1 MGGSLPET
9 AAHDRRTSSAV
20 RTFLIADLRGYTR
33 FSDARG
39 DAAAARLTTRF
50 LTLAREAVSAR
61 TGKVLEVRG
70 DEVLAVFD
78 SPREAIVAAVS
89 LRDALEGE
97 ATPELPL
104 LAGIG
109 IDAGEAVA
117 VDGGFRGRALNMAAR
132 LCARARPGEILVT
145 PELAHVAGSVEG
157 LLFEDRGP
165 VRLKGISRPIRL
177 NAVVP
182 TSIAAPGER
191 RSPLL
196 GGIELNILGPLE
208 VLEEGRP
215 VELGG
220 PKRRLILAY
229 LILRANHVVPV
240 EALVDGLWGD
250 DPPASARGAIQSH
263 ISHLRT
269 ALGAER
275 LEGRAPGYVLHAET
289 HEVDVLRF
297 EGLLRRARRALA
309 TDPVRAASTF
319 EEALALWRGPPL
331 ADLADAPGLSGET
344 SRLEELH
351 LSAVEDLLGTRL
363 AVGDQVDV
371 IAELEGLTRQHPRRE
386 RLWGHLMLALYR
398 SGRQSEALD
407 AFGRARSI
415 LAGELDIDPSAE
427 LRELQERILRQD
439 PSLDLRGRALRSYR
453 LLEPIGEGSSGV
465 VWRALDPGVGREVAV
480 KQIQPRFAHGPDFVR
495 RFDQEAQSVARIEHP
510 YVVPLYDYWRDGS
523 GAYLVMRLMRGGSL
537 AEAIASGPLPV
548 ETCVGVLDHVASAL
562 AAAHRRKLVHRDIR
576 PENVLL
582 DEEGNAYLADF
593 GLAMDET
600 ALGRAGSSISG
611 PGFRSPE
618 QLRGEDATERSDL
631 YALGMLL
638 YAMLVGERSDPR
650 SATSLGAPAHGPR
663 AMPAPSELRPEIPSA
678 VDEIWRRATDPDTAV
693 RFSDAGEL
701 SRSFRA
707 AVGAVGARV
716 DAAEPSVGAPTDETA
731 AATRRNPYK
740 GLRPFSEADA
750 GDFRGRSALVARL
763 VERLGGT
770 GPEARFLAVVGPSG
784 SGKSSVVR
792 AGLLPALRSG
802 AVEGSDRWFYAEMLP
817 GPRPMEELEA
827 ALQRVAVDP
836 SEPLLD
842 ALEQSER
849 GLTTTLDRMLPED
862 ELLLLVDQFEEVF
875 TLVEDEALRVRFL
888 ESLVSAV
895 ADRGSRLRI
904 VATIRADFYD
914 RPLAYPG
921 LAELIRSRTEIVVPL
936 TSEELERAIAGPAE
950 AVGVT
955 TELSLIAEIVG
966 DVTDQPGALPLM
978 QYALTETFERR
989 RDGTLELEAYRAAG
1003 GVTGAIARRAEDLYT
1018 ALNGAGRD
1026 AARQLFLRLVSIGEG
1041 VEDTRRLVPRDELGT
1056 LEVDPEAMDGV
1067 IEVFGRHRL
1076 LSFDRDPDSRGPTVE
1091 VAHEA
1096 LLREWGRLRGWIDA
1110 ARADVIMRRRLAAEA
1125 EEWERSARDP
1135 SFLLRGSRLAQFE
1148 VWGDATVLALAAG
1161 EREYLT
1167 ESVRAREEER
1177 RQHQVREEHER
1188 ALERRSRT
1196 RLRALVAALTAA
1208 VVVATTLTVI
1218 ALGQRGRAERQGR
1231 VATARELAAA
1241 STANLPVDPQLS
1253 ILLAMA
1259 AVDATQ
1265 GDEAV
1270 LPEAEQA
1277 LHDAVEADRE
1287 LLTLV
1292 DLSTGNVAWSPDGR
1306 LLLTGGTAG
1315 GKEGIDAILWDS
1327 QSGEEIQR
1335 LSSHTADLNYVAFSP
1350 DSTRVVTAADDQK
1363 GTFVWD
1369 IASGDVRTEIP
1380 LAEEGILA
1388 GARFAPDGARIV
1400 IGELPTG
1407 PDGNVVGG
1415 IVRVVDAES
1424 GAETLRV
1431 DQPWGMCTT
1440 PLMSPDGTRIAVARD
1455 RTVIL
1460 DARTGREVLSL
1471 DAFCPQEMAY
1481 SPDGTRLVTSDD
1493 GRVHVWDL
1501 RDEGGFDRV
1510 PEARIL
1516 SPANATGV
1524 DWSSDGDLI
1533 ATGGSDGVARVFDAE
1548 TGEEVLSLPG
1558 HRGLIALVSFN
1569 PDGTRLLTGGTDGTA
1584 RVWDVSRAGTA
1595 ERLGVAEPSALH
1607 SVAYHPDGGSLLTTE
1622 FYGRGWLWDAD
1633 TGSLVRGYRDA
1644 WDDGMFGPDGDTVA
1658 FLGGK
1663 DRVFIARTDPGV
1675 VESDFPTHGDD
1686 ENWPNAL
1693 TLSGDG
1699 SRVAVAGQLG
1709 TAAVFDAST
1718 GRTLYT
1724 LGEPSNAR
1732 DSMSDVAF
1740 APGGDLLAGLSG
1752 LATLYVWDTSSG
1764 EELVRVQS
1772 GGGIASSVTFSPD
1785 GSKIATA
1792 GGDGATVLS
1801 ASGRELVSMGGVG
1814 FVESV
1819 AFSPDGS
1826 QLATGTD
1833 DGIAYLWDAE
1843 TGEELLALR
1852 GHTGAIKGI
1861 AFRSDGSELATA
1873 SEDGTLRVFTLD
1885 VDELVALARSRLSRG
1900 LTEVECRQY
1909 LHVDR
1914 CPDTGASPASP
1925 EPPDLPESPVPEG
1938 AFRVELERED
1948 FPSPPFRPNDHRWL
1962 AGVYT
1967 WYLEGDTWRFHLR
1980 SSNGDVDDWSGT
1992 IERSGDRVT
2001 FITERGLPE
2010 CVGYSFSGRL
2020 VPDGPSDVRFM
2031 AAESIEL
2038 PGCGDEL
2045 PIGGWVQALAVHQWE
2060 RVGWT
2065 P

>member
-1 MGGSLPET
+1 MGESPTEP
-9 AAHDRRTSSAV
+9 AARDSRTSSAV
-20 RTFLIADLRGYTR
+20 HAFLIADLRGYTH
-33 FSDARG
+33 FSDTRG
-39 DAAAARLTTRF
+39 DEAAARLTTRF

-61 TGKVLEVRG
+61 AGEVLDVRG
-70 DEVLAVFD
+70 DEVLAMFD
-78 SPREAIVAAVS
+78 SAREAIVAAVS

-97 ATPELPL
+97 ATQELPL

-117 VDGGFRGRALNMAAR
+117 VEEGGFRGRALNMAAR

-145 PELAHVAGSVEG
+145 PELAHVAGSIEG
-157 LLFEDRGP
+157 LLFEERGP

-191 RSPLL
+191 RPPLTQ
-196 GGIELNILGPLE
+196 GIELKVLGPMEGLE
-208 VLEEGRP
+208 GGRP

-220 PKRRLILAY
+220 PKRRLVLAH

-240 EALVDGLWGD
+240 EALVDSLWGD

-269 ALGAER
+269 TIGAER

-289 HEVDVLRF
+289 EEVDVLQF
-297 EGLLRRARRALA
+297 EGLLRRARRALG
-309 TDPVRAASTF
+309 TDPVRAAATF

-331 ADLADAPGLSGET
+331 ADLADAPGLSGEI

-351 LSAVEDLLGTRL
+351 LSAVEDLLGARL
-363 AVGDQVDV
+363 AEGDQADV
-371 IAELEGLTRQHPRRE
+371 IADLERLTRQHPHRD
-386 RLWGHLMLALYR
+386 RLWCHLMLGLYR
-398 SGRQSEALD
+398 SGRRSEALD
-407 AFGRARSI
+407 AFDRARSI
-415 LAGELDIDPSAE
+415 LADELGIDPSAE
-427 LRELQERILRQD
+427 MRELQDRIRRQD
-439 PSLDLRGRALRSYR
+439 PSLELTGRALRSYR
-453 LLEPIGEGSSGV
+453 LLEPIGEGASGM

-480 KQIQPRFAHGPDFVR
+480 KQIHPRFADDPDFVR
-495 RFDQEAQSVARIEHP
+495 RFDQEAQNVARIEHP

-537 AEAIASGPLPV
+537 AEAIGSGPLGV
-548 ETCVGVLDHVASAL
+548 ETCAGVLDHVASAL

-576 PENVLL
+576 PGNVLL

-600 ALGRAGSSISG
+600 GHAGVSISG
-611 PGFRSPE
+611 PGLRSPE

-638 YAMLVGERSDPR
+638 YAMLVGERADPR
-650 SATSLGAPAHGPR
+650 SSATPGVLAHGPR
-663 AMPAPSELRPEIPSA
+663 EVPAPSELRPEIPSA
-678 VDEIWRRATDPDTAV
+678 VDEVWRRATDPDPAA
-693 RFSDAGEL
+693 RFADPDAL
-701 SRSFRA
+701 ARSFRDA
-707 AVGAVGARV
+707 IDVAGSLV
-716 DAAEPSVGAPTDETA
+716 DAARPSVPTEGI
-731 AATRRNPYK
+731 RNPYK
-740 GLRPFSEADA
+740 GLRPFSEADS

-763 VERLGGT
+763 VERLGDT
-770 GPEARFLAVVGPSG
+770 TPEARFLAVVGPSG
-784 SGKSSVVR
+784 SGKSSAVR
-792 AGLLPALRSG
+792 AGLMPALRLG
-802 AVEGSDRWFYAEMLP
+802 AVRGSDRWFFAEMLP

-842 ALEQSER
+842 ALERSER
-849 GLTTTLDRMLPED
+849 GLTTTLDRMLPEG

-875 TLVEDEALRVRFL
+875 TLAEDEALRVRFL

-895 ADRGSRLRI
+895 TDPGSRLRI

-950 AVGVT
+950 AVGVA

-989 RDGTLELEAYRAAG
+989 RHDTLELEAYRAAG
-1003 GVTGAIARRAEDLYT
+1003 GVTGAIARRAEDLYN
-1018 ALNGAGRD
+1018 ALNDEGRD

-1041 VEDTRRLVPRDELGT
+1041 AEDTRRLVPRDELGT
-1056 LEVDPEAMDGV
+1056 LEIDPEAMTGV

-1148 VWGDATVLALAAG
+1148 GWGDATVVVLASG

-1167 ESVRAREEER
+1167 ESVRAREEEL
-1177 RQHQVREEHER
+1177 RQQQIREEHER
-1188 ALERRSRT
+1188 GLERRSRT
-1196 RLRALVAALTAA
+1196 RLRYLVAALTAA
-1208 VVVATTLTVI
+1208 AVVATTLTVI

-1241 STANLPVDPQLS
+1241 STANLSVDPQLS
-1253 ILLAMA
+1253 ILLALA
-1259 AVDATQ
+1259 ALDATQ
-1265 GDEAV
+1265 GDEGV

-1287 LLTLV
+1287 LLTIV
-1292 DLSTGNVAWSPDGR
+1292 DPSTGNVAWSPDGR

-1315 GKEGIDAILWDS
+1315 GKEGIDAVLWDA
-1327 QSGEEIQR
+1327 QTGEEVQR
-1335 LSSHTADLNYVAFSP
+1335 LSGHTGDLNYVAFSP
-1350 DSTRVVTAADDQK
+1350 DSAQVVTAADDQK
-1363 GTFVWD
+1363 GTLVWD
-1369 IASGDVRTEIP
+1369 IASGDVRAEIP
-1380 LAEEGILA
+1380 LDVEGLIA
-1388 GARFAPDGARIV
+1388 GARFAPDGERIV
-1400 IGELPTG
+1400 IGELSTG
-1407 PDGNVVGG
+1407 PDGNVDGG
-1415 IVRVVDAES
+1415 VIRVVDVDNA
-1424 GAETLRV
+1424 AETLRV

-1440 PLMSPDGTRIAVARD
+1440 PLMSPDGTRIAIARD

-1471 DAFCPQEMAY
+1471 DALCPQEMSY
-1481 SPDGTRLVTSDD
+1481 SPDGTRLLTSDD
-1493 GRVHVWDL
+1493 GGVHVWDL

-1510 PEARIL
+1510 PEVRIL
-1516 SPANATGV
+1516 SPASVIGV

-1533 ATGGSDGVARVFDAE
+1533 ATGGGDGVARVFDAE
-1548 TGEEVLSLPG
+1548 TGEEVLALPG
-1558 HRGLIALVSFN
+1558 HRGLIALVSFS
-1569 PDGTRLLTGGTDGTA
+1569 PDATRLLTGGTDGTA

-1595 ERLGVAEPSALH
+1595 ELLGIEEPVGLNNL
-1607 SVAYHPDGGSLLTTE
+1607 AYHPEGNSLLTTE
-1622 FYGRGWLWDAD
+1622 WYGRGWLWDIE
-1633 TGSLVRGYRDA
+1633 TGELVRGYLDGFRDGTFGPGGDTMA
-1644 WDDGMFGPDGDTVA
+1644 YLTPKDDVQIVRTDDGS
-1658 FLGGK
+1658 
-1663 DRVFIARTDPGV
+1663 V
-1675 VESDFPTHGDD
+1675 VSRFPSHGDD

-1693 TLSGDG
+1693 ALSGDG
-1699 SRVAVAGQLG
+1699 SRAAVAGQLG

-1718 GRTLYT
+1718 GRTMYT

-1732 DSMSDVAF
+1732 DSMADVAF
-1740 APGGDLLAGLSG
+1740 APERDLLAGLSG

-1772 GGGIASSVTFSPD
+1772 GGGLGSSVTFSPD

-1814 FVESV
+1814 YVQSV

-1826 QLATGTD
+1826 LLATGSG

-1843 TGEELLALR
+1843 TGEEVLALR
-1852 GHTGAIKGI
+1852 GHAAPIWGI
-1861 AFRSDGSELATA
+1861 AFSPDGSELATA
-1873 SEDGTLRVFTLD
+1873 SDDGTLRVFTLE
-1885 VDELVALARSRLSRG
+1885 VDELVALARSRVSRG

-1925 EPPDLPESPVPEG
+1925 EPPVLPESPVPEG

-1948 FPSPPFRPNDHRWL
+1948 FPSPPFGPNDHRWL

-1967 WYLEGDTWRFHLR
+1967 WYFEGDAWRYHVR
-1980 SSNGDVDDWSGT
+1980 WSNGEVDDWSGT

-2001 FITERGLPE
+2001 LITERGSPE

-2020 VPDGPSDVRFM
+2020 VPHGPSAVRFV
-2031 AAESIEL
+2031 APESIKL
-2038 PGCGDEL
+2038 PGCGEEL
-2045 PIGGWVQALAVHQWE
+2045 SNEGWVQALAAHQWE

>member
-9 AAHDRRTSSAV
+9 AGRDRRTSSAV
-20 RTFLIADLRGYTR
+20 HTFLIADLRGYTR
-33 FSDARG
+33 FSDTRG

-50 LTLAREAVSAR
+50 LTLAREAVSA
-61 TGKVLEVRG
+61 GSGEVLEVRG

-117 VDGGFRGRALNMAAR
+117 VEGGFRGRALNMAAR

-165 VRLKGISRPIRL
+165 VRLKGISRPVRL

-191 RSPLL
+191 RPPLTQ
-196 GGIELNILGPLE
+196 GIELKILGPMEALE
-208 VLEEGRP
+208 GGRP

-220 PKRRLILAY
+220 PQRRLILAY
-229 LILRANHVVPV
+229 LILRANHVVPM
-240 EALVDGLWGD
+240 ETLVDGLWED
-250 DPPASARGAIQSH
+250 DPPASARGTIQGH

-269 ALGAER
+269 ALGADR
-275 LEGRAPGYVLHAET
+275 LEARAPGYMLSAEND
-289 HEVDVLRF
+289 EVDVLRF
-297 EGLLRRARRALA
+297 EELLRRARRTLA
-309 TDPVRAASTF
+309 TDPVRAVSNF

-344 SRLEELH
+344 FRLNELH
-351 LSAVEDLLGTRL
+351 LSAVEEMLGARL
-363 AVGDQVDV
+363 AEGDQADV
-371 IAELEGLTRQHPRRE
+371 IAELEPLTRQHPLRE

-398 SGRQSEALD
+398 SGRQSEALE

-415 LAGELDIDPSAE
+415 LAGDLGIDPSAE
-427 LRELQERILRQD
+427 LRDLQERIIRQD
-439 PSLDLRGRALRSYR
+439 PSLDQRGRALRSYR
-453 LLEPIGEGSSGV
+453 LLEQIGEGASAI

-480 KQIQPRFAHGPDFVR
+480 KQIHPRFADDPDFVR
-495 RFDQEAQSVARIEHP
+495 RFDREAQSVARIEHP
-510 YVVPLYDYWRDGS
+510 YVVPLYDYWRDGT

-537 AEAIASGPLPV
+537 ADAIGSGPLPF
-548 ETCVGVLDHVASAL
+548 ETCASVLDHVASAL
-562 AAAHRRKLVHRDIR
+562 SAAHRGKLVHRDIR

-582 DEEGNAYLADF
+582 DEDGNAYLADF
-593 GLAMDET
+593 GLAIDET
-600 ALGRAGSSISG
+600 AVGDAGSSISG

-618 QLRGEDATERSDL
+618 QLRGDVPTERSDL

-650 SATSLGAPAHGPR
+650 AATSFGAPARGPT
-663 AMPAPSELRPEIPSA
+663 AMPAPSELRPEIPPA
-678 VDEIWRRATDPDTAV
+678 VDEIWRRATDPDPEG
-693 RFSDAGEL
+693 RFPDAAEL
-701 SRSFRA
+701 SRNFQA
-707 AVGAVGARV
+707 AVVAAGRV
-716 DAAEPSVGAPTDETA
+716 DGAQPSVSTEGI
-731 AATRRNPYK
+731 RNPYK

-750 GDFRGRSALVARL
+750 DDFRGRSALVARL
-763 VERLGGT
+763 VEQLGST
-770 GPEARFLAVVGPSG
+770 GPQARFLAVVGPSG

-792 AGLLPALRSG
+792 AGLMPALRSG
-802 AVEGSDRWFYAEMLP
+802 VVDGSDRWFIAEMLP

-827 ALQRVAVDP
+827 ALQRIAADP

-842 ALEQSER
+842 ELERSER
-849 GLTTTLDRMLPED
+849 GLTTTLDRVLPVG
-862 ELLLLVDQFEEVF
+862 ELLLLVDQLEEVF
-875 TLVEDEALRVRFL
+875 TLVEDEAHRVRFL

-895 ADRGSRLRI
+895 TDPGSRLRVI
-904 VATIRADFYD
+904 ATIRADFYD

-989 RDGTLELEAYRAAG
+989 QHDTLELGAYRAAG
-1003 GVTGAIARRAEDLYT
+1003 GVTGAIARRAEDLYN
-1018 ALNGAGRD
+1018 ALNDEGRD
-1026 AARQLFLRLVSIGEG
+1026 AVRQLFLRLVSIGEG
-1041 VEDTRRLVPRDELGT
+1041 AEDTRRLVPRDELGT
-1056 LEVDPEAMDGV
+1056 LEIDPEAMDGV
-1067 IEVFGRHRL
+1067 IDVFGRHRL

-1125 EEWERSARDP
+1125 EEWERSSRDP

-1148 VWGDATVLALAAG
+1148 GWGEATVVALAAG

-1167 ESVRAREEER
+1167 ESVRAREEEL
-1177 RQHQVREEHER
+1177 RQQHVREEHER

-1196 RLRALVAALTAA
+1196 RLRALVAALTVAA
-1208 VVVATTLTVI
+1208 LVATTLTVI
-1218 ALGQRGRAERQGR
+1218 ALGQRGRAEREGR
-1231 VATARELAAA
+1231 IATARELAAA
-1241 STANLPVDPQLS
+1241 STANLSVDPQLS
-1253 ILLAMA
+1253 ILLALA
-1259 AVDATQ
+1259 AVDTTK

-1287 LLTLV
+1287 LLTIV
-1292 DLSTGNVAWSPDGR
+1292 DPSTGNVAWSPDGR

-1315 GKEGIDAILWDS
+1315 GKEGVDAILWDS
-1327 QSGEEIQR
+1327 KTGEEVQR

-1350 DSTRVVTAADDQK
+1350 DSTKVVTAADDQE
-1363 GTFVWD
+1363 GSFVWD
-1369 IASGDVRTEIP
+1369 IASGDVQAEIP
-1380 LAEEGILA
+1380 LSVEGIIA
-1388 GARFAPDGARIV
+1388 GARFAPDGERIV
-1400 IGELPTG
+1400 IGELPIG
-1407 PDGNVVGG
+1407 PDGNIVGG
-1415 IVRVVDAES
+1415 VIRLVDVDS

-1440 PLMSPDGTRIAVARD
+1440 PLMSPDGTRIANARD

-1471 DAFCPQEMAY
+1471 DAFCPQEMSY
-1481 SPDGTRLVTSDD
+1481 SPDGTRLVTSDE
-1493 GRVHVWDL
+1493 GGVHVWDL

-1510 PEARIL
+1510 PEVRIL
-1516 SPANATGV
+1516 SPASVIGV
-1524 DWSSDGDLI
+1524 DWSSGGDLI
-1533 ATGGSDGVARVFDAE
+1533 ATGGGDGVARVFDAE
-1548 TGEEVLSLPG
+1548 TGEEVLTLPG
-1558 HRGLIALVSFN
+1558 HRGLIALVSFS

-1595 ERLGVAEPSALH
+1595 ERLGIEEPVGFNNL
-1607 SVAYHPDGGSLLTTE
+1607 AYHPDGNSLLTTE
-1622 FYGRGWLWDAD
+1622 WYGRGWLWDIE
-1633 TGSLVRGYRDA
+1633 TGELVRGYLDGFRDGTFGPGGDTMA
-1644 WDDGMFGPDGDTVA
+1644 YLTSKDDVQIVRTDDGS
-1658 FLGGK
+1658 
-1663 DRVFIARTDPGV
+1663 V
-1675 VESDFPTHGDD
+1675 VSHFPTHGGD

-1693 TLSGDG
+1693 ALSGDG
-1699 SRVAVAGQLG
+1699 TRAAVAGQLG

-1732 DSMSDVAF
+1732 DSMADVAF
-1740 APGGDLLAGLSG
+1740 APERDLLAGLSG
-1752 LATLYVWDTSSG
+1752 LATLYVWDTSG

-1772 GGGIASSVTFSPD
+1772 GGGLGSSVTFSPN

-1814 FVESV
+1814 HVQSV

-1826 QLATGTD
+1826 LLATGSG
-1833 DGIAYLWDAE
+1833 DGVAYLWDAE
-1843 TGEELLALR
+1843 SGEEVLALR
-1852 GHTGAIKGI
+1852 GHTAPIWGI
-1861 AFRSDGSELATA
+1861 AFSPDGSELATA
-1873 SEDGTLRVFTLD
+1873 SDDGTLRVFALE
-1885 VDELVALARSRLSRG
+1885 VDELVGIARSRVSRG

-1914 CPDTGASPASP
+1914 CPHAGASPASP
-1925 EPPDLPESPVPEG
+1925 EPPALPESPVPEG

-1948 FPSPPFRPNDHRWL
+1948 FPSPPFRPNDHRFL

-1967 WYLEGDTWRFHLR
+1967 WYLEGETWRYHVR
-1980 SSNGDVDDWSGT
+1980 WSNGELDDWSGT

-2020 VPDGPSDVRFM
+2020 VPDGPSDVSFV

-2038 PGCGDEL
+2038 PGCGEEL
-2045 PIGGWVQALAVHQWE
+2045 PNEGWVEALAAHRWE